1 MFESGG
7 ASTADLEGLL
17 SALSGLEGAVDDT
30 ERVDQLDLLERVKSA
45 CAAAQVRVTVDLAE
59 SQQQMAEQWREH
71 ARAVA
76 DAGDFETWRRARAMA
91 RAASCPEADDTTDP
105 TRSTATAGQVAG
117 RRCGTGRPARPEA
130 GVATQ
135 VALAR
140 RESPHAGSRLV
151 RLAYA
156 LTHEMPFLLELL
168 ERGVLSERRASL
180 VVRECAALSMEQRAR
195 VDAELGHRVGEQ
207 LGRLSERELT
217 ARVRAISYRLDAQ
230 AVVDRAAYAER
241 ERRVTLRPAPDTM
254 CWLTA
259 LVPATQ
265 GVGVLA
271 ALTRAADSARVT
283 GDVRGR
289 GQVMADTLVERVTGQ
304 PVADAVPVEVQ
315 LVVTDRALLSGDG
328 TPARLA
334 GYGTVP
340 AGWARRLLT
349 QTEHQTRSQA
359 RTPTTASGGEPDLA
373 AAAPVWLRR
382 LYTHPADGTLVA
394 MDSQRRVF
402 DGALRRFL
410 LARDG
415 GICRTPGCG
424 APIRQVDHVTAHARG
439 GRTSATNGQG
449 LCVRC
454 NLVKELL
461 GWHARVVAAPGPM
474 GHRDGGGDTTHTV
487 EITTPTGHRY
497 SGAAPPLVP
506 EDPGISDSPIERA
519 LELALA
525 A

>member
-1 MFESGG
+1 MFESDRTSAG
-7 ASTADLEGLL
+7 DLEGLL
-17 SALSGLEGAVDDT
+17 GALSRLTDAVDDA
-30 ERVDQLDLLERVKSA
+30 ERVDRLDLLERVKAA

-59 SQQQMAEQWREH
+59 SQQQIAAQWREH

-76 DAGDFETWRRARAMA
+76 DAGDVEAWRQARAMS
-91 RAASCPEADDTTDP
+91 RAASCAEADDARQSAVD
-105 TRSTATAGQVAG
+105 G
-117 RRCGTGRPARPEA
+117 RRRGSRRR
-130 GVATQ
+130 GVAETGVAAQ

-156 LTHEMPFLLELL
+156 LTHEMPFLLSLL
-168 ERGVLSERRASL
+168 ERGVLSERRAVL
-180 VVRECAALSMEQRAR
+180 VVGECAALSVEHRER
-195 VDAELGHRVGEQ
+195 VDAELAHSVGEE

-217 ARVRAISYRLDAQ
+217 SRVRTITYRLDAQ

-259 LVPATQ
+259 LLPATQ

-271 ALTRAADSARVT
+271 ALTRAADSARVA
-283 GDVRGR
+283 GDARAR
-289 GQVMADTLVERVTGQ
+289 GQVMADSLVERVTGQ
-304 PVADAVPVEVQ
+304 AVADAVPLEVQ
-315 LVVTDRALLSGDG
+315 LVITDRALLSGDV
-328 TPARLA
+328 TPACLT

-340 AGWARRLLT
+340 AEWARGLLT
-349 QTEHQTRSQA
+349 RTAS
-359 RTPTTASGGEPDLA
+359 RTPTPVPAGSPAVSAEA
-373 AAAPVWLRR
+373 QVWLRR
-382 LYTHPADGTLVA
+382 LYTHPEDGALVA

-402 DGALRRFL
+402 DGALRGFL

-424 APIRQVDHVTAHARG
+424 APIRHVDHVTAHARG
-439 GRTSATNGQG
+439 GPTSAANGQG

-461 GWHARVVAAPGPM
+461 GWHARVLPPPGPR
-474 GHRDGGGDTTHTV
+474 GHRDGGGDAAHTV
-487 EITTPTGHRY
+487 GITTPTGHSY
-497 SGAAPPLVP
+497 SGSAPPLVH

>member
-1 MFESGG
+1 MFESDR
-7 ASTADLEGLL
+7 ASTVDLEGLL
-17 SALSGLEGAVDDT
+17 SALSGLEDAADDA
-30 ERVDQLDLLERVKSA
+30 ERVTQLDLLERVKAA
-45 CAAAQVRVTVDLAE
+45 CAATQARVTVDLAE
-59 SQQQMAEQWREH
+59 SQQQIAAQWREH

-76 DAGDFETWRRARAMA
+76 DAGDFETWRRARATA
-91 RAASCPEADDTTDP
+91 RAASCPEADD
-105 TRSTATAGQVAG
+105 ATHPAADDV
-117 RRCGTGRPARPEA
+117 RRAKRRRGGPGV
-130 GVATQ
+130 GVAAQ

-156 LTHEMPFLLELL
+156 LTHEMPFLLQLL
-168 ERGVLSERRASL
+168 ERGLLSERRAAL
-180 VVRECAALSMEQRAR
+180 VVGECAALSLEQRAR
-195 VDAELGHRVGEQ
+195 VDAELRHSVGEQ

-217 ARVRAISYRLDAQ
+217 SRVRAITYRLDAQ
-230 AVVDRAAYAER
+230 ATVDRAAYADA
-241 ERRVTLRPAPDTM
+241 ERRVTVRPAPDTM

-259 LVPATQ
+259 LLPATQ

-271 ALTRAADSARVT
+271 ALTRAADSARVA
-283 GDVRGR
+283 GDPRGR
-289 GQVMADTLVERVTGQ
+289 GQVMADTLVERVSGQ
-304 PVADAVPVEVQ
+304 AVADAVPVEVQ
-315 LVVTDRALLSGDG
+315 LVITDRALLSGDD
-328 TPARLA
+328 TPACLT

-340 AGWARRLLT
+340 AEWARRLLSRRPSPT
-349 QTEHQTRSQA
+349 NQPTVTARSQA
-359 RTPTTASGGEPDLA
+359 GVTTKNTSGKKPDLA
-373 AAAPVWLRR
+373 EEARVWLRR
-382 LYTHPADGTLVA
+382 LYTHPEDGTLVA

-424 APIRQVDHVTAHARG
+424 APIRHIDHVTAHAEG
-439 GRTSATNGQG
+439 GPTSAANGQG

-461 GWHARVVAAPGPM
+461 GWQARVVAP
-474 GHRDGGGDTTHTV
+474 HTV

-497 SGAAPPLVP
+497 SGSAPPLIH
-506 EDPGISDSPIERA
+506 EDPGISDSPMERA
-519 LELALA
+519 LEMALA

>member
-1 MFESGG
+1 MFESGR

-17 SALSGLEGAVDDT
+17 SALSGLEGAVDDAD
-30 ERVDQLDLLERVKSA
+30 RVDQLDLLERVKSA
-45 CAAAQVRVTVDLAE
+45 CAAAQARVTVDLAE
-59 SQQQMAEQWREH
+59 SQRQIAEQWREH

-76 DAGDFETWRRARAMA
+76 DAGDFESWRRARAMS
-91 RAASCPEADDTTDP
+91 RAASCPEADAPQPAVD
-105 TRSTATAGQVAG
+105 GG
-117 RRCGTGRPARPEA
+117 RRGGRRRGGVET
-130 GVATQ
+130 GVAAQ

-168 ERGVLSERRASL
+168 ERGVLSERRAAL
-180 VVRECAALSMEQRAR
+180 VVGECVALSLEQRAR
-195 VDAELGHRVGEQ
+195 VDAELAHTVGEQ

-230 AVVDRAAYAER
+230 AVVDRAAYAEG
-241 ERRVTLRPAPDTM
+241 ERRVSLRPAPDTM

-259 LVPATQ
+259 LLPAAQ

-271 ALTRAADSARVT
+271 ALTRAVDSSRVV
-283 GDVRGR
+283 GDARGR

-304 PVADAVPVEVQ
+304 AVADAVPVEVQ
-315 LVVTDRALLSGDG
+315 LVVTDRTLLSGDG
-328 TPARLA
+328 TPACLT
-334 GYGTVP
+334 GYGPVP
-340 AGWARRLLT
+340 AGWARRLLS
-349 QTEHQTRSQA
+349 QT
-359 RTPTTASGGEPDLA
+359 RTPTTASGGNPDPA
-373 AAAPVWLRR
+373 EEAQVWLRR
-382 LYTHPADGTLVA
+382 LYTHPGDGTLVA
-394 MDSQRRVF
+394 MDSPRRVF

-424 APIRQVDHVTAHARG
+424 APIRHLDHVRAHARG
-439 GRTSATNGQG
+439 GDTSAANGQG

-461 GWHARVVAAPGPM
+461 GWQARVVTPQGLP
-474 GHRDGGGDTTHTV
+474 GHRDGGRDSPHTV
-487 EITTPTGHRY
+487 EVTTPTGHRY
-497 SGAAPPLVP
+497 SGAAPPLVS
-506 EDPGISDSPIERA
+506 EDPGISDSPLERA

>member
-1 MFESGG
+1 MFESGS

-17 SALSGLEGAVDDT
+17 AALSGLDGAVDDA
-30 ERVDQLDLLERVKSA
+30 ERVMQLDLLERVKA
-45 CAAAQVRVTVDLAE
+45 GCAAAQVRATVDLAE
-59 SQQQMAEQWREH
+59 SQRQIAEQWREH

-76 DAGDFETWRRARAMA
+76 DAGDFETWRRARQAA
-91 RAASCPEADDTTDP
+91 RAASCPEADDATQPSTDGASRE
-105 TRSTATAGQVAG
+105 TRRDA
-117 RRCGTGRPARPEA
+117 RRRGGADV
-130 GVATQ
+130 GVAAQ

-140 RESPHAGSRLV
+140 RTSPHAGSRLV

-168 ERGVLSERRASL
+168 ERGVLSERRAEL
-180 VVRECAALSMEQRAR
+180 VVGECSALSVEQRAQ
-195 VDAELGHRVGEQ
+195 VDTELGNSVGEQ

-217 ARVRAISYRLDAQ
+217 SRVRAITYRLDAQ
-230 AVVDRAAYAER
+230 AAVDRAAYAER

-259 LVPATQ
+259 LLPATQ

-271 ALTRAADSARVT
+271 ALTRAADSARAAGEART
-283 GDVRGR
+283 R
-289 GQVMADTLVERVTGQ
+289 GQLMADTLVERVTGQ
-304 PVADAVPVEVQ
+304 TSADAVPVEVQ
-315 LVVTDRALLSGDG
+315 LVVTDRTLLSGDG
-328 TPARLA
+328 TPACLS

-340 AGWARRLLT
+340 AGWVRRLLS
-349 QTEHQTRSQA
+349 EV
-359 RTPTTASGGEPDLA
+359 PTATNVPTNAGGEKSDLA
-373 AAAPVWLRR
+373 DEAQVWLRR
-382 LYTHPADGTLVA
+382 LYTHPEDGTLVA

-424 APIRQVDHVTAHARG
+424 APIRHLDHVTAHARG
-439 GRTSATNGQG
+439 GSTSAANGQG

-461 GWHARVVAAPGPM
+461 GWHARVVAPPRRP
-474 GHRDGGGDTTHTV
+474 GHRDGEGETPHTV
-487 EITTPTGHRY
+487 EIITPTGHRY
-497 SGAAPPLVP
+497 SGAAPPLVH
-506 EDPGISDSPIERA
+506 EDPAISDSPLERA
-519 LELALA
+519 LEHALA

>member
-1 MFESGG
+1 MFESVRM
-7 ASTADLEGLL
+7 STADLEGLL
-17 SALSGLEGAVDDT
+17 SAVSGLVGAADDA

-45 CAAAQVRVTVDLAE
+45 CAAAQARVTIDLAG
-59 SQQQMAEQWREH
+59 SQQEIAEQWREH

-76 DAGDFETWRRARAMA
+76 DAGDFASWRRARAMA
-91 RAASCPEADDTTDP
+91 RAASCPEADDAAP
-105 TRSTATAGQVAG
+105 PAAAGTPRG
-117 RRCGTGRPARPEA
+117 RRRGATDV
-130 GVATQ
+130 GVAAQ

-140 RESPHAGSRLV
+140 RVSPHAGSRLV

-156 LTHEMPFLLELL
+156 LTHEMPHLLALP
-168 ERGVLSERRASL
+168 ERGVLSERRATL
-180 VVRECAALSMEQRAR
+180 VVGECAALSLEQRSC
-195 VDAELGHRVGEQ
+195 VDAELAHSVDEE
-207 LGRLSERELT
+207 LGRLSDRELT
-217 ARVRAISYRLDAQ
+217 SRVRAITYRLDAQ
-230 AVVDRAAYAER
+230 TVVDRAAFAER

-259 LVPATQ
+259 LLPATQ

-271 ALTRAADSARVT
+271 ALTRAAESARVA
-283 GDVRGR
+283 GDARGK

-304 PVADAVPVEVQ
+304 TVAEAVPVEVQ
-315 LVVTDRALLSGDG
+315 LVITDRALLSGDG
-328 TPARLA
+328 TPACLT
-334 GYGTVP
+334 GYGAVP
-340 AGWARRLLT
+340 AEWARGLLAPT
-349 QTEHQTRSQA
+349 A
-359 RTPTTASGGEPDLA
+359 FRTPTPEAAGEPERPADVA
-373 AAAPVWLRR
+373 AAAQVWLRR
-382 LYTHPADGTLVA
+382 LYTHPEDGTLVA
-394 MDSQRRVF
+394 MDSHRRLF

-424 APIRQVDHVTAHARG
+424 APIRHLDHVTAHAAG
-439 GRTSATNGQG
+439 GSTSAANGQG

-461 GWHARVVAAPGPM
+461 GWQARVVAP
-474 GHRDGGGDTTHTV
+474 HTV

-497 SGAAPPLVP
+497 SGSAPPLVY
-506 EDPGISDSPIERA
+506 EDPGIRDSPLERA

>member
-1 MFESGG
+1 MFELGG

-17 SALSGLEGAVDDT
+17 SALSELEEAVDDA

-59 SQQQMAEQWREH
+59 SQQQIAQQWREH
-71 ARAVA
+71 ARTVA
-76 DAGDFETWRRARAMA
+76 DAGDFEAWRRSRAMA
-91 RAASCPEADDTTDP
+91 RAASCPEADDAAP
-105 TRSTATAGQVAG
+105 LAAAGTPRG
-117 RRCGTGRPARPEA
+117 RRKAGTNV
-130 GVATQ
+130 GVAAQ

-168 ERGVLSERRASL
+168 ERGLLSERRAAL
-180 VVRECAALSMEQRAR
+180 VGGECAALSLELRAR
-195 VDAELGHRVGEQ
+195 VDAELGHSVGEE

-230 AVVDRAAYAER
+230 AVADRAAYAEQ

-259 LVPATQ
+259 LLPATQ

-271 ALTRAADSARVT
+271 ALTRAADSARVS
-283 GDVRGR
+283 GDARGR
-289 GQVMADTLVERVTGQ
+289 GQVMADILVERVTGQ
-304 PVADAVPVEVQ
+304 TVADAVPVEVQ
-315 LVVTDRALLSGDG
+315 LVVTDRALLMGDG
-328 TPARLA
+328 TPACLT

-340 AGWARRLLT
+340 AEWSRRLLT
-349 QTEHQTRSQA
+349 QAPTRM
-359 RTPTTASGGEPDLA
+359 RTPTTASGGDPDVVNQA
-373 AAAPVWLRR
+373 HVWLRR
-382 LYTHPADGTLVA
+382 LYTHPVDGTLVA
-394 MDSQRRVF
+394 MDSQRRAF

-410 LARDG
+410 LARDAG
-415 GICRTPGCG
+415 TCRTPGCG
-424 APIRQVDHVTAHARG
+424 APVRHLDHVTPHARG
-439 GRTSATNGQG
+439 GATSAANGQG

-454 NLVKELL
+454 NVVKELL
-461 GWHARVVAAPGPM
+461 GWRARVVAPPGSR
-474 GHRDGGGDTTHTV
+474 GHRDGRGDTAHTV

-497 SGAAPPLVP
+497 SGAAPPLVH
-506 EDPGISDSPIERA
+506 EDPGMSDSPLERA